1 MSKKIDDARKA
12 LTKAI
17 KKHAE
22 IVGGTAVSL
31 KKAQRAAA
39 EIQSAASVYASL
51 VERKTGIPTPFL
63 ALWNSGLE
71 AATIASLVAERDTLT
86 KKHHRSDD
94 K

>member
-1 MSKKIDDARKA
+1 MSKKIDAARKA

-31 KKAQRAAA
+31 KRVQRAAA
-39 EIQSAASVYASL
+39 EIQAAASEYASL
-51 VERKTGIPTPFL
+51 VEEKTGIPTPFL
-63 ALWNSGLE
+63 ALWDSGLE
-71 AATIASLVAERDTLT
+71 AATIASLIAERDSLAS
-86 KKHHRSDD
+86 KPRKDHS

>member
-1 MSKKIDDARKA
+1 MSNKIAAARKT

-39 EIQSAASVYASL
+39 EIQSAASAYAKL
-51 VERKTGIPTPFL
+51 VEEKTGIPTPFL
-63 ALWNSGLE
+63 TLWNSGLE
-71 AATIASLVAERDTLT
+71 AATIASLVAERDALAR
-86 KKHHRSDD
+86 KPHKNRD